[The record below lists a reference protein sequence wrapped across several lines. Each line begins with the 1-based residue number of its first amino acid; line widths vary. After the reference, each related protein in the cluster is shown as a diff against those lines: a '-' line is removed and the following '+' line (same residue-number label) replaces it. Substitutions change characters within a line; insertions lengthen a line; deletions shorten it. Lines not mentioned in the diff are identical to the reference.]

1 MSRGMKVDVART
13 AEDALAMLS
22 KKSYDVVL
30 CDFNLPKLS
39 GEAFFDELTRRK
51 GTAVPRFVFITGELV
66 DADRIEQIGKKGASI
81 LQKPFR
87 VPAVASL
94 LANLFQQASKVS

>member
-1 MSRGMKVDVART
+1 VDTAST

-22 KKSYDVVL
+22 TKNYDVVL

-39 GEAFFDELTRRK
+39 GEAFFNELTRRT
-51 GTAVPRFVFITGELV
+51 GTALPRFVFITGELV
-66 DADRIEQIGKKGASI
+66 DEHRITEVGKKGAFI

-87 VPAVASL
+87 VPEVASL
-94 LANLFQQASKVS
+94 LADLFQQASKMS